1 MVKNLDGLAVT
12 REAKPNE
19 FEVAILERLARQEP
33 SIRHTLGALHVLS
46 RRFTGVGSFTD
57 FASEESPAGSADMRV
72 GLDVIAKVPG
82 VPNGLGAL
90 LFCKLGKPLCLEIF
104 AFGNDQWDGNFD
116 GFSID

>member
-1 MVKNLDGLAVT
+1 VVKGDFAMHT

-19 FEVAILERLARQEP
+19 FEVAILERLASREP
-33 SIRHTLGALHVLS
+33 SIKDSLGALHVLS
-46 RRFTGVGSFTD
+46 RRLTGAGSFTN
-57 FASEESPAGSADMRV
+57 FEPEESTAASADMRV

-90 LFCKLGKPLCLEIF
+90 LFCRDGKPVCLEIF
-104 AFGNDQWDGNFD
+104 TFGDDRWDGNYD